1 MIKNKK
7 INYNKLKKLNNLKK
21 LLLIILL
28 NNKIA
33 YRNMV

>member
-1 MIKNKK
+1 MIKKKK

-33 YRNMV
+33 YRNRV